1 MKLNTQEQT
10 VGYTYRLSRIL
21 RGLWRPHRHTYLEQY
36 GGTLVRGL
44 SAYLPSSASGTSIA
58 VCLLA
63 GAAAQHI
70 ERERTANALF

>member
-1 MKLNTQEQT
+1 MPTLNST
-10 VGYTYRLSRIL
+10 
-21 RGLWRPHRHTYLEQY
+21 
-36 GGTLVRGL
+36 GTLVRGL